1 MRQKIINARVTFHNS
16 PIHVLERFAIRDV
29 SDAYEQFR
37 RHSDLDEC
45 VIIQTCN
52 RVELFARTGPGGTER
67 LKRTWASLTGLDEV
81 AFDENLEMS
90 EDDEALRHLL
100 KLTSGL
106 DSMVLGEE
114 QILGQIKSSI
124 AEARKTHSSGRYL
137 NTIFDKAIRIGTRIR
152 GSTGIGR
159 GGVSVGSMAVRL
171 AEENIDDMKSK
182 RILLIG
188 TGEVS
193 TLVAKSLL
201 RRGYAFDV
209 TSRTLG
215 RARAFCESLGGS
227 PVRFEEVL
235 SGFTG
240 YDAMFVATTAPYS
253 LVTFEK
259 ISQAVSSGRAGGNS
273 DHNGG
278 SSEPDGR
285 RRGMMILDLSNPRT
299 VDERVATLP
308 GVKLMNLDQISE
320 MVEKNLTARAG
331 KARAIEDAIKEEVGV
346 LEASVRRLAAE
357 PIAEHVFKKIDAL
370 REKELQK
377 AVRALDETDPGR
389 IGIIDSLTRE
399 IVESI
404 VSPPIN
410 NLRKASE
417 RGDSGVIALAG
428 RLFDYGDGSDGAADA
443 APSAGSTPLPQKTP
457 PRETDADPS
466 DARGADSPSS

>member
-1 MRQKIINARVTFHNS
+1 MRQRIINARVTFHNS

-29 SDAYEQFR
+29 DDAYEQFR
-37 RHSDLDEC
+37 RHSGLDEC

-124 AEARKTHSSGRYL
+124 AEARKTRSSGRYL

-235 SGFTG
+235 SAFTG

-259 ISQAVSSGRAGGNS
+259 ISQAVSAGRAGGSNN
-273 DHNGG
+273 HNGG
-278 SSEPDGR
+278 SNEPGGH

-320 MVEKNLTARAG
+320 MVEKNLTAKAG

-377 AVRALDETDPGR
+377 AVRVLDETDPRR

-428 RLFDYGDGSDGAADA
+428 RLFDYGDDNDGAADA
-443 APSAGSTPLPQKTP
+443 GAAPSAGAHAPAPKDTAPNDTAPKN
-457 PRETDADPS
+457 
-466 DARGADSPSS
+466 

>member
-1 MRQKIINARVTFHNS
+1 MRQRIINARVTFHNS

-29 SDAYEQFR
+29 GDAYEQFR
-37 RHSDLDEC
+37 LHSDLDEC

-124 AEARKTHSSGRYL
+124 AEARKTRSSGRYL

-152 GSTGIGR
+152 SSTGIGR
-159 GGVSVGSMAVRL
+159 GGISVGSMAVRL

-259 ISQAVSSGRAGGNS
+259 ISQAISAGRT
-273 DHNGG
+273 GG
-278 SSEPDGR
+278 SNEQDGHL

-331 KARAIEDAIKEEVGV
+331 KAKAIEDAIKEEVGV

-377 AVRALDETDPGR
+377 AVRALDETDPER
-389 IGIIDSLTRE
+389 ISIIDSLTRE

-428 RLFDYGDGSDGAADA
+428 RLFDYGGGNDGEADA
-443 APSAGSTPLPQKTP
+443 DASTSAGASDP
-457 PRETDADPS
+457 DSNDPS
-466 DARGADSPSS
+466 SND

>member
-37 RHSDLDEC
+37 RHSNLDEC

-259 ISQAVSSGRAGGNS
+259 ISQAVSAGHAGGS
-273 DHNGG
+273 
-278 SSEPDGR
+278 SSEPDGHR

-370 REKELQK
+370 REKELEK

-389 IGIIDSLTRE
+389 ISIIDSLTRE

-428 RLFDYGDGSDGAADA
+428 RLFDYGGDSDGAADA
-443 APSAGSTPLPQKTP
+443 APSAGAPPVPRKTP

-466 DARGADSPSS
+466 DARGADLSSS

>member
-259 ISQAVSSGRAGGNS
+259 ISQAVSAGRAG
-273 DHNGG
+273 GG
-278 SSEPDGR
+278 SSEPDGHR

-389 IGIIDSLTRE
+389 ISIIDSLTRE

-417 RGDSGVIALAG
+417 RGDPGVIALAG
-428 RLFDYGDGSDGAADA
+428 RLFDYGGGSDGAADA
-443 APSAGSTPLPQKTP
+443 APSAGAPPLPQKTL
-457 PRETDADPS
+457 PREADADPS
-466 DARGADSPSS
+466 RARGADPPDS

>member
-1 MRQKIINARVTFHNS
+1 MKQRIINARVTFHNS

-29 SDAYEQFR
+29 DDAYEQFR
-37 RHSDLDEC
+37 RHSGLDEC

-124 AEARKTHSSGRYL
+124 AEARKTRSSGRYL

-193 TLVAKSLL
+193 TLVAKSLM

-235 SGFTG
+235 SKFTG

-259 ISQAVSSGRAGGNS
+259 ISQAVSAGRAGGNS
-273 DHNGG
+273 GHGGG
-278 SSEPDGR
+278 SSGEPDGGH

-377 AVRALDETDPGR
+377 AVRALDETDARR

-428 RLFDYGDGSDGAADA
+428 RLFDYGDDSDGAADA
-443 APSAGSTPLPQKTP
+443 GAAPSAGAHAPAP
-457 PRETDADPS
+457 EDP
-466 DARGADSPSS
+466 APKN